1 MVIVV
6 FKPKTIN
13 IVYFRFS
20 LELLLDQHMKTRLL
34 LLLFSIFSSII
45 FGQRHTI
52 SGYIQ
57 DAETGEKLIGANIY
71 TEDNLAGTAS
81 NNYGFFSLT
90 LEEESYD
97 IVFSYV
103 GYQPDKRHF
112 DLTED
117 WELIISLSPSI
128 GLEEVEI
135 NATGNKQIVEST
147 QMSSIDVSVES
158 IKKVPALLGEVD
170 VIKAI
175 QLLPGVQS
183 GTEGASG
190 LYVRGG
196 GPDQNLILI
205 DGTPVYNA
213 SHLFGFFSVF
223 NVDAI
228 NNVTLIKGGFP
239 ARYGGRSSSVLDISL
254 KEGNMKKFQGSGS
267 VGLISS
273 KLTLE
278 GPIIKDK
285 TSFIISARR
294 TYLDLIAQPIIREIG
309 DGDEYTI
316 QGYFFHDINAK
327 INHRFSNKDRLFLSV
342 YTGKDKFYQNQ
353 KPYPYLF
360 DGVIYTNE
368 AKSNLGWGNITS
380 ALRWNHQYTSK
391 LFSNTS
397 ITFSNY
403 NYEVKSYTENII
415 ENDAG
420 VTSEVNSLNFKSGI
434 QDLAGKMDFD
444 YLPASNHYIRFGANY
459 IYHTFKPGAS
469 VYQIKNEEL
478 GDVDTTMGERYIYAS
493 EFSLYAE
500 DDWKISSKLK
510 ANIGLHYSG
519 FLVNNKY
526 YHSLQP
532 RIATRY
538 LVNES
543 WSIKSS
549 YAMMQQ
555 YIHLL
560 TNNNIGL
567 PTDLWVPATDNILPQ
582 KSHQVAAG
590 VSKSFGNMYLLSV
603 EGYYKTMDNLIEY
616 KDGASFMG
624 SSTGWEGKVESGR
637 GWSYGGELFFEKKFG
652 KLTGW
657 VGYTLSWTERH
668 FENLNQG
675 EVFPYKYDRRH
686 DVSVVLSFPIDEKW
700 DFSASWVYGT
710 GTAHT
715 LPTERYFGDSDN
727 YGYGSVFGYDSPYY
741 YYGED
746 QGLLTGEIER
756 VDSRNSVRAADYH
769 RLDVSFKKTR
779 HRKWGDS
786 AWTLGIYNVYN
797 RKNPFYYY
805 IGHDSRGNRALRRVS
820 LFPFIPSATYSFTF

>member
-1 MVIVV
+1 MKRKIIVL
-6 FKPKTIN
+6 FFT
-13 IVYFRFS
+13 
-20 LELLLDQHMKTRLL
+20 
-34 LLLFSIFSSII
+34 LFSVALMY
-45 FGQRHTI
+45 GQKYTI
-52 SGYIQ
+52 SGYIE

-71 TEDNLAGTAS
+71 TQGNLAGTAS

-90 LEEESYD
+90 LEQGEYN

-103 GYQPDKRHF
+103 GYQSDIQQVNLLEEK
-112 DLTED
+112 
-117 WELIISLSPSI
+117 ELIIALNPSI
-128 GLEEVEI
+128 GIEEVEI
-135 NATGNKQIVEST
+135 IANSPSQSVKST
-147 QMSSIDVSVES
+147 QMSSIDISVES
-158 IKKVPALLGEVD
+158 IKKIPALLGEVD

-196 GPDQNLILI
+196 GPDQNLILL

-223 NVDAI
+223 NADAI

-267 VGLISS
+267 VGLIAS

-285 TSFIISARR
+285 TSFIVSARR
-294 TYLDLIAQPIIREIG
+294 TYLDLIAQPLIRQIG
-309 DGDEYTI
+309 DGDEYTT

-327 INHRFSNKDRLFLSV
+327 INHKFSNKDRLFLSV
-342 YTGKDKFYQNQ
+342 YTGRDKFYQNQ
-353 KPYPYLF
+353 DPYKYLY
-360 DGVIYTNE
+360 DGTVYSNE
-368 AKSNLGWGNITS
+368 SKSDLGWGNITS

-397 ITFSNY
+397 LTYSNY
-403 NYEVKSYTENII
+403 NYGVKNYTEDIV

-420 VTSEVNSLNFKSGI
+420 VTSEINSLEFLSGI
-434 QDLAGKMDFD
+434 QDFAAKMDFD
-444 YLPASNHYIRFGANY
+444 YLPAANHYIRFGANY

-469 VYQIKNEEL
+469 VYKIKNEEVGNLDTIL
-478 GDVDTTMGERYIYAS
+478 GEDFIYAS
-493 EFSLYAE
+493 EFSVYAE
-500 DDWKISSKLK
+500 DDIKINERLK
-510 ANIGLHYSG
+510 ANFGLHYSG
-519 FLVNNKY
+519 FYVNNKY

-532 RIATRY
+532 RVSARY
-538 LVNES
+538 LISES
-543 WSIKSS
+543 WSLKSS

-567 PTDLWVPATDNILPQ
+567 PTDLWVPATDKIKPQ
-582 KSHQVAAG
+582 KSQQIALG
-590 VSKSFGNMYLLSV
+590 ISKAFDQMYHLSV

-616 KDGASFMG
+616 RDGASFMG
-624 SSTGWEGKVESGR
+624 SNTGWEDKVESGR
-637 GWSYGGELFFEKKFG
+637 GWSYGGEVFFEKKLG
-652 KLTGW
+652 MLTGW
-657 VGYTLSWTERH
+657 VGYTLSWTNRQ
-668 FENLNQG
+668 FEELNQG

-686 DVSVVLSFPIDEKW
+686 DISVVLTFPIDEKW
-700 DFSASWVYGT
+700 DFSASWIYGT

-715 LPTERYFGDSDN
+715 LPTERYFGDSQYFN
-727 YGYGSVFGYDSPYY
+727 YGVFSSVSGPYY
-741 YYGED
+741 NYYGD
-746 QGLLTGEIER
+746 QTSFSGELEHI
-756 VDSRNSVRAADYH
+756 DSRNSIRAADYH
-769 RLDVSFKKTR
+769 RLDISFQKSKQ
-779 HRKWGDS
+779 RKWGE
-786 AWTLGIYNVYN
+786 ATWTLGVYNVYN

-805 IGHDSRGNRALRRVS
+805 VGYDSRGSRALRRVS